1 MVKHARTAKKD
12 QVLTLAQRQAFMTL
26 SLKERRRMLA
36 TQADAWSR
44 TTSRSQ
50 SGASAKHGRGATLSA
65 LRLPPPGG
73 ERSGSSI
80 LTLPSARRSEKHV

>member
-36 TQADAWSR
+36 TQAERMVAYYEQESERREREAW
-44 TTSRSQ
+44 Q
-50 SGASAKHGRGATLSA
+50 
-65 LRLPPPGG
+65 GG
-73 ERSGSSI
+73 DIVE
-80 LTLPSARRSEKHV
+80 P